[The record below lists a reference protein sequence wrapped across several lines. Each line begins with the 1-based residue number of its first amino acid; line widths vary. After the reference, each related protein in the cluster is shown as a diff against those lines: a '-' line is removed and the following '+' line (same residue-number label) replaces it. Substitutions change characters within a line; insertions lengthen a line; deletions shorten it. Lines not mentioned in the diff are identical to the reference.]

1 MEMPRRTMPR
11 TDVPTTAPLLRHL
24 AAVLAA
30 SGLLA
35 LAGCGGA
42 SSAASGGGGSSSSSS
57 SSSGG
62 SSGTTTGSASLSWAA
77 PTTNNDGSPLTD
89 LTGYHIYY
97 GASADLLTN
106 QVNVNSSTTS
116 YVVNSL
122 VAGTWYFAVTAV
134 NSVGLESDLSNT
146 GSKTIN

>member
-1 MEMPRRTMPR
+1 MP
-11 TDVPTTAPLLRHL
+11 TAARLLRR
-24 AAVLAA
+24 ATSVLAA

-35 LAGCGGA
+35 LAACGGG
-42 SSAASGGGGSSSSSS
+42 SSADSGGGGGSSTGGSTSSGSS

-62 SSGTTTGSASLSWAA
+62 SSGTPTGSASLSWTA
-77 PTTNNDGSPLTD
+77 PTTNNDGSPLAD
-89 LTGYHIYY
+89 LVGYHIYY
-97 GASADLLTN
+97 GASADLLTT
-106 QVNVNSSTTS
+106 QINVDSSTTS

-134 NSVGLESDLSNT
+134 NGVGLESDLSNT

>member
-1 MEMPRRTMPR
+1 MPTAAHVLRRA
-11 TDVPTTAPLLRHL
+11 TT
-24 AAVLAA
+24 VFTA
-30 SGLLA
+30 SVLLA
-35 LAGCGGA
+35 LAGCGGG
-42 SSAASGGGGSSSSSS
+42 SSAGGGGGSSSGGASS

-62 SSGTTTGSASLSWAA
+62 SSSGATGSASLSWTA
-77 PTTNNDGSPLTD
+77 PTTNNDGSQLTD

-97 GASADLLTN
+97 GASADLLTT
-106 QVNVNSSTTS
+106 QVDVDSSTTS